1 LAKPDPEQR
10 QVMMLEVLAAS
21 AIFVIAALVLF
32 MVFYYRPG

>member
-32 MVFYYRPG
+32 MVFYYRPA